1 MEKNVKVSML
11 CQIYG
16 KLLTEK
22 QYNFLDDYYNK
33 DFSLSEIA
41 ENYGITRQAARDNI
55 VKGENKLFEYEE
67 KLGIMKRTLNQEQ
80 QIVKILSELTKIQT
94 RFSDE
99 KIASIESTGVHY
111 LIGADAGCLLNIGG
125 RMKRQQSRIETKH
138 IAEILNMV

>member
-22 QYNFLDDYYNK
+22 QYRFLDDYYNN
-33 DFSLSEIA
+33 DYSLSEIA
-41 ENYGITRQAARDNI
+41 ENLGITRQAVRDNI

-67 KLGIMKRTLNQEQ
+67 KLGMMKRTLTQEQ

-94 RFSDE
+94 NFSDK
-99 KIASIESTGVHY
+99 KIASILENVKKELNC
-111 LIGADAGCLLNIGG
+111 LI
-125 RMKRQQSRIETKH
+125 
-138 IAEILNMV
+138 

>member
-22 QYNFLDDYYNK
+22 QYNFLNDYYNN

-67 KLGIMKRTLNQEQ
+67 KLGIMKKTINQEQ
-80 QIVKILSELTKIQT
+80 QIVKILSELGKIQT
-94 RFSDE
+94 KFSDE
-99 KIASIESTGVHY
+99 KIASILENVKKE
-111 LIGADAGCLLNIGG
+111 LNCL
-125 RMKRQQSRIETKH
+125 
-138 IAEILNMV
+138 V